1 VDVLSLKNAFYIY
14 DKFITTK
21 TLPPP
26 MQLASLTQQTI
37 EIIRQ
42 AGAFIQQE
50 AARFDRSQTEYK
62 AANNLVSY
70 VDKEAEQMLVSGL
83 RQIIPEAGFITEEG
97 TAGEAQ
103 NPNELYWVIDPLDG
117 TANFIHGLPVYCV
130 SVGLVQ
136 HKRPI
141 LGVVYHLGTQELFYG
156 WQGGGAWLA
165 ELKFTVER
173 LQFENQP
180 INLTTLNPKR
190 LFVSPAKHLG
200 DSLLATGFPYY
211 KFEKQDRYL
220 KILETLMQR
229 CHGLRRMGA
238 AAIDLA
244 YVAAGRFEA
253 FYEYNLNSW
262 DMAAGTLLILEAG
275 GQITDFSGEQDWL
288 FGGDVIAGCA
298 AQTELLEV
306 IRAHW

>member
-1 VDVLSLKNAFYIY
+1 MNLES
-14 DKFITTK
+14 IT
-21 TLPPP
+21 L
-26 MQLASLTQQTI
+26 QTI
-37 EIIRQ
+37 EIVRQ
-42 AGAFIQQE
+42 AGGFIKQE
-50 AARFDRSQTEYK
+50 AAKFDRSQTEYK

-70 VDKEAEQMLVSGL
+70 VDKETEKMLVSGL
-83 RQIIPEAGFITEEG
+83 RQILPEAGFITEEG
-97 TAGEAQ
+97 TAGEES

-117 TANFIHGLPVYCV
+117 TANFIHSLPIYCV

-136 HKRPI
+136 NSIPI
-141 LGVVYHLGTQELFYG
+141 AGVIYHLGTEELFYG
-156 WQGGGAWLA
+156 WQGGGAWCSPPIPNRGNRRDSTIGDLGPTR
-165 ELKFTVER
+165 LK
-173 LQFENQP
+173 
-180 INLTTLNPKR
+180 
-190 LFVSPAKHLG
+190 VSGTSTLG

-262 DMAAGTLLILEAG
+262 DMAAGALLILEAG
-275 GQITDFSGEQDWL
+275 GQITDFSGGQNWL

-306 IRAHW
+306 IQEHWG

>member
-1 VDVLSLKNAFYIY
+1 MNLES
-14 DKFITTK
+14 IT
-21 TLPPP
+21 L
-26 MQLASLTQQTI
+26 QTI
-37 EIIRQ
+37 EIVRQ
-42 AGAFIQQE
+42 AGGFIKQE
-50 AARFDRSQTEYK
+50 AAKFDRSQTEYK

-70 VDKEAEQMLVSGL
+70 VDKETEKMLVSGL
-83 RQIIPEAGFITEEG
+83 RQILPEAGFITEEG
-97 TAGEAQ
+97 TAGEES

-117 TANFIHGLPVYCV
+117 TANFIHSLPIYCV

-136 HKRPI
+136 NSIPI
-141 LGVVYHLGTQELFYG
+141 AGVIYHLGTEELFYG
-156 WQGGGAWLA
+156 WQGGGAWCSPPIPNRGNRSDSTIGDLGPTR
-165 ELKFTVER
+165 LK
-173 LQFENQP
+173 
-180 INLTTLNPKR
+180 
-190 LFVSPAKHLG
+190 VSGTSTLG

-229 CHGLRRMGA
+229 CQGLRRMGA

-262 DMAAGTLLILEAG
+262 DMAAGALLILEAG
-275 GQITDFSGEQDWL
+275 GQITDFSGGQNWL

-306 IRAHW
+306 IQEHWG

>member
-1 VDVLSLKNAFYIY
+1 MNLES
-14 DKFITTK
+14 IT
-21 TLPPP
+21 L
-26 MQLASLTQQTI
+26 QTI
-37 EIIRQ
+37 EIVRQ
-42 AGAFIQQE
+42 AGGFIKQE
-50 AARFDRSQTEYK
+50 AAKFDRSQTEYK

-70 VDKEAEQMLVSGL
+70 VDKETEKMLVSGL
-83 RQIIPEAGFITEEG
+83 RQILPEAGFITEEG
-97 TAGEAQ
+97 TAGEES

-117 TANFIHGLPVYCV
+117 TANFIHSLPIYCV

-136 HKRPI
+136 NSIPI
-141 LGVVYHLGTQELFYG
+141 AGVIYHLGTEELFYG
-156 WQGGGAWLA
+156 WQGGGAWCSPPIPNRGNRSDSPIGDLGPTR
-165 ELKFTVER
+165 LK
-173 LQFENQP
+173 
-180 INLTTLNPKR
+180 
-190 LFVSPAKHLG
+190 VSGTSTLG

-262 DMAAGTLLILEAG
+262 DMAAGALLILEAG
-275 GQITDFSGEQDWL
+275 GQITDFSGGQNWL

-306 IRAHW
+306 IQEHWG